1 MTSRVRVW
9 DGWVRLTHWL
19 VVVLVAVCWWTGE
32 KGQMQ
37 WHKLAGYG
45 ALGLVLFRVWW
56 GFAGGQTARFSGFLR
71 GPRAVLAYASGLFR
85 REHKVTLGHNPMG
98 GWSVLLL
105 IGLLLAVTLLGL
117 VSVDIDG
124 IESGPLSWMVSF
136 DSGRFAAEWHE
147 RLFDALL
154 VVVAIHVAAVL
165 FYLFVKRENLI
176 GAMVGGYKRVPDQ
189 PEDAPR
195 FAPAWRA
202 FIGVLLAAGLTWA
215 LASGFRWLGIGG

>member
-1 MTSRVRVW
+1 
-9 DGWVRLTHWL
+9 
-19 VVVLVAVCWWTGE
+19 
-32 KGQMQ
+32 
-37 WHKLAGYG
+37 
-45 ALGLVLFRVWW
+45 
-56 GFAGGQTARFSGFLR
+56 
-71 GPRAVLAYASGLFR
+71 
-85 REHKVTLGHNPMG
+85 MG

-136 DSGRFAAEWHE
+136 DTGRFAAEWHE
-147 RLFDALL
+147 RLFDELL

-215 LASGFRWLGIGG
+215 LASGLRWLGIGG